1 MKKLISLFILS
12 VCFARLFS
20 QDSSTPS
27 DTLRKDALN
36 VFMSANDFIRKEIP
50 YINYVRDIKDAGVYI
65 ISTRQVTGSG
75 GVEYT
80 YYLIGQNGNEG
91 MRDTISF
98 VSSPDETQEE
108 IRIKEVKT
116 LKMGFVRY
124 IARTPLAKYLSV
136 NFSEPLSQTVSTD
149 KFNSWVYRTSVSGYI
164 NGQAT
169 STQTSL
175 NGNLS
180 AVRITEDWK
189 INLRARYNYGKNDF
203 KIGDNLISVTNNSKS
218 FNALIVR
225 SISDHWSYGGSTF
238 IASATY
244 NNYSLSATVMPG
256 IEYDLYPYSE
266 STRRQL
272 RFLYSIGY
280 NYVSYVDTTIYN
292 KINEGHLQ
300 HSFSASYAVL
310 QKWGSVEV
318 SLNYSNYMHD
328 WSKNNLTIDSYLD
341 LRITKGLSLNFGGSA
356 SLIHDQL
363 GLAKGGATQEE
374 VLLRVKEQATQ
385 FRYYTS
391 FGFTFTFGSI
401 YNNVVNPRFG
411 Q

>member
-1 MKKLISLFILS
+1 
-12 VCFARLFS
+12 
-20 QDSSTPS
+20 
-27 DTLRKDALN
+27 
-36 VFMSANDFIRKEIP
+36 
-50 YINYVRDIKDAGVYI
+50 
-65 ISTRQVTGSG
+65 
-75 GVEYT
+75 
-80 YYLIGQNGNEG
+80 
-91 MRDTISF
+91 
-98 VSSPDETQEE
+98 
-108 IRIKEVKT
+108 
-116 LKMGFVRY
+116 
-124 IARTPLAKYLSV
+124 
-136 NFSEPLSQTVSTD
+136 
-149 KFNSWVYRTSVSGYI
+149 
-164 NGQAT
+164 
-169 STQTSL
+169 
-175 NGNLS
+175 
-180 AVRITEDWK
+180 
-189 INLRARYNYGKNDF
+189 
-203 KIGDNLISVTNNSKS
+203 
-218 FNALIVR
+218 
-225 SISDHWSYGGSTF
+225 
-238 IASATY
+238 
-244 NNYSLSATVMPG
+244 MPG